1 MRFVDEIEHH
11 FALDA
16 FVFLQTTANDCVVR
30 VGANS
35 MGSVRTRSTPICRC
49 KSG

>member
-16 FVFLQTTANDCVVR
+16 FVFLQTPANDCVVR
-30 VGANS
+30 VGAKS
-35 MGSVRTRSTPICRC
+35 KWPGHTGSTPTSLC